1 MGYLNKREQLLKL
14 DRIGRMDRRITIIE
28 KIVSNGDSNEDYV
41 EPGVTGWEEFDT
53 VWARKEDLRGKE
65 MVLAD
70 KPTFMYLTV
79 WTIRKTSVTEDITA
93 DMRIV
98 YKGQVYEIVQISEG
112 EGRERWLDITTNIL
126 ENEQWS

>member
-1 MGYLNKREQLLKL
+1 MGYLNKREQIYKL

-28 KIVSNGDSNEDYV
+28 KDLSIGDSNEDYV
-41 EPGVTGWEEFDT
+41 DAWVEFDT

-65 MVLAD
+65 VVTAD
-70 KPTFMYLTV
+70 KVQFMYLTV
-79 WTIRKTSVTEDITA
+79 WSIRKLEGLKA

-112 EGRERWLDITTNIL
+112 EGRERWIDITTNIL
-126 ENEQWS
+126 ENEYWS

>member
-1 MGYLNKREQLLKL
+1 MGYLNKRYQALKL

-28 KIVSNGDSNEDYV
+28 KDLSNGESNEDYV
-41 EPGVTGWEEFDT
+41 EGWVEFDT
-53 VWARKEDLRGKE
+53 VWAYKEDLRGKE
-65 MVLAD
+65 MVVAD

-79 WTIRKTSVTEDITA
+79 WTIRKIEGLKA

-98 YKGQVYEIVQISEG
+98 YKGQVYEVVQISEG

-126 ENEQWS
+126 ENEFWS

>member
-28 KIVSNGDSNEDYV
+28 KVVTTGDSNEDYV
-41 EPGVTGWEEFDT
+41 EPDVTGWTEFAT

-65 MVLAD
+65 EVIAD
-70 KPTFMYLTV
+70 KVQFMYLTV
-79 WTIRKTSVTEDITA
+79 WSIRKLAGIKA

-98 YKGQVYEIVQISEG
+98 YKGQVYEIIQISEG

>member
-1 MGYLNKREQLLKL
+1 MGYLNKREQIYKL

-28 KIVSNGDSNEDYV
+28 KDVSTGYSNEDYLDAWV
-41 EPGVTGWEEFDT
+41 EFDT

-65 MVLAD
+65 VVTAD
-70 KPTFMYLTV
+70 KVQFMYLTV
-79 WTIRKTSVTEDITA
+79 WSIRKLAGLKA

-112 EGRERWLDITTNIL
+112 EGRERFLDITTNIL
-126 ENEQWS
+126 ENEFWS

>member
-1 MGYLNKREQLLKL
+1 MGYLNKREQAYRL

-28 KIVSNGDSNEDYV
+28 KDLSIGDSNEDYV
-41 EPGVTGWEEFDT
+41 DAWVEFDT

-65 MVLAD
+65 VVTAD
-70 KPTFMYLTV
+70 KVQFMYLTV
-79 WTIRKTSVTEDITA
+79 WSIRKLEGLKA

-126 ENEQWS
+126 ENEFWS